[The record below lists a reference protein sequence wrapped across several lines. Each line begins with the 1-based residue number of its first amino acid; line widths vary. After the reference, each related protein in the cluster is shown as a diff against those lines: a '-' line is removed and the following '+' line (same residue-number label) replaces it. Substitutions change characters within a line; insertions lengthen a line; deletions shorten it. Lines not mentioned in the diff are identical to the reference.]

1 MFIFWLILSLSLI
14 GFGIHLFFEKRPYT
28 RKRILELLLLYQLV
42 FSVGMTSLLAFFAL
56 TLMPDFIAS
65 FTGWPSCPFEQQ
77 LANVKKWPDD
87 PNALMVLAT
96 TDAALGRK
104 EDALQEGRQ
113 AVAMEPISQDAVAG
127 PLLAG
132 DLAQV
137 YLLCD
142 EQESAIKQLES
153 LEQTPCALV
162 YGDLAKLPEW
172 DPLRSDPHFQ
182 RLLSRLKQ
190 PIPIVNHLPAQN

>member
-77 LANVKKWPDD
+77 LANVNLAFATLGTLCIWFR
-87 PNALMVLAT
+87 NGFWTATVLGFSIWILGDGIANFAEMLFHHNYADGNIGT
-96 TDAALGRK
+96 PLITDFLVPILLLILLWLYKR
-104 EDALQEGRQ
+104 ED
-113 AVAMEPISQDAVAG
+113 
-127 PLLAG
+127 
-132 DLAQV
+132 
-137 YLLCD
+137 
-142 EQESAIKQLES
+142 
-153 LEQTPCALV
+153 
-162 YGDLAKLPEW
+162 
-172 DPLRSDPHFQ
+172 
-182 RLLSRLKQ
+182 
-190 PIPIVNHLPAQN
+190 